1 MPPFVPCKRQ
11 FSPEAT
17 ASPAKPTPQSGTR
30 NGGHRATLFQDVDAP
45 SSVQKSAADTRR
57 LIESLDNGD
66 DSDSLSE
73 VDSDEFEDVPPSK
86 RRKTVQRKQEEEEN
100 DEDEEDDEGMEWEDA
115 FGQNQTQPAQPPTDA
130 EIGDIS
136 ISLNEDGSYVEPIIS
151 LATGKKG
158 PSKRERQTR
167 YRTHCLHVMSL
178 MWHNTVRN
186 SWLNDKELHEILL
199 DGLPDGVKREVRRW
213 KEVMGG
219 LSKKE
224 LEEKKKRVAAKGKGR
239 GGRKSD
245 TAGKG
250 RNWSYDAEHLEQGIP
265 NLSRGDPL
273 LRLLKVLAAYWRK
286 RFIIT
291 APCLRKLGYM
301 PIKRLRDDIRAWE
314 KDKSNADAHGERI
327 ETREALRKLA
337 KAGEGSK
344 DVGAQLF
351 CALLRGLGLEARMV
365 ANLQPAGLSFNAKE
379 EANLKP
385 AKSAVKI
392 EEADETSEIEVA
404 TPVSKAKPSDGVELS
419 AKKTKK
425 PASKPKEERPT
436 RRSERGDKT
445 QPISLDDTDSELS
458 DPPDEEDNR
467 IPDIQSDSDD
477 ELSLID
483 VTPAPRKRP
492 SKKYDRDL
500 SYPNYWT
507 EVCSP
512 VSHKYIPVDPIVL
525 STIAST
531 EDLLC
536 TFEPRGARADKAKQV
551 IAYTLAYS
559 SDGSAKDVTIRYLKR
574 HQLPGKTKGIRVP
587 VEKIP
592 IHDKRGKIKKY
603 ENFDWFRT
611 VMSMYDRPQKWR
623 TVADDLEEQT
633 DLKPFKPTKVGE
645 AGADAPEQ
653 RESLQWYKQSAEFVL
668 EQNLRREE
676 ALLPDATPVKTFT
689 PPAKKGATSEPETF
703 QVYRRADVV
712 ACKTTESWHKEGRAI
727 RTGEQPLKS
736 VPIRAVTL
744 QRKRELEDALRETGT
759 KPLQGLYSR
768 EQTEWIIPPPIGP
781 DGHIPKNAFGNMDVY
796 VPSMVPRGAVHLPLK
811 GVKGVCKKL
820 GVEFAEACVG
830 FEFGK
835 QRAVPVI
842 HGVVIGLKDEKV
854 VRQRWRE
861 EQEVLKA
868 REDGKRTAVALGN
881 WRKMVVGL
889 RILERMKAEYDVS
902 GGISEERNPFV
913 EKARREGRSG
923 AVVDLTGD
931 GTDEDQEGVNEDDM
945 AGGFFQP
952 GHDEEEV
959 PQRRQDHQ
967 SSRGD
972 EVKAELHLDDD
983 DGNTGGGFLPD
994 ENEENNASP
1003 VPGEDF
1009 SGGGGFL
1016 LDESSS
1022 HNEAEHK
1029 SANGS
1034 SLKTHALPAQRSA
1047 PMSLQAMHAPGPSA
1061 SLVTEADQSDIESP
1075 PLSTSKTKKPVP
1087 KSSIKKKPIPRAKP
1101 TTKAKSPAKATPLK
1115 SAYFGGSGPR
1125 SRSAKFEDPSDEDSD
1140 DHDEQAVIAK
1150 DDDDRDDDG
1159 EDEAASEE
1167 EIVTPRR
1174 TTRRTRG
1181 RT

>member
-1 MPPFVPCKRQ
+1 MPPFVPRKRQ
-11 FSPEAT
+11 FSPDAI
-17 ASPAKPTPQSGTR
+17 ASPAKPTPQNGTR

-45 SSVQKSAADTRR
+45 SSVQESAADTRR
-57 LIESLDNGD
+57 LIDSLDNGD

-86 RRKTVQRKQEEEEN
+86 RQKIVKGKQEEDEN
-100 DEDEEDDEGMEWEDA
+100 DDDEDEEMEWEDA
-115 FGQNQTQPAQPPTDA
+115 FGQDQTQLARPPTDA

-186 SWLNDKELHEILL
+186 SWLNDKQLHGILL

-213 KEVMGG
+213 KEAMGG
-219 LSKKE
+219 LSKRE
-224 LEEKKKRVAAKGKGR
+224 LEEKKKTVAAKGKGR

-245 TAGKG
+245 SAGKG
-250 RNWSYDAEHLEQGIP
+250 RDWSYDAEHLEQGVP

-314 KDKSNADAHGERI
+314 KDKSNADAYGERI

-385 AKSAVKI
+385 AKSASKI
-392 EEADETSEIEVA
+392 DEPDETSEIELD
-404 TPVSKAKPSDGVELS
+404 TFVSRGKPSDGVELS
-419 AKKTKK
+419 AKKTKN
-425 PASKPKEERPT
+425 PASKLKEQKPT
-436 RRSERGDKT
+436 RWSERGDKAR
-445 QPISLDDTDSELS
+445 PISLDDTDSELS
-458 DPPDEEDNR
+458 DPPDEEENH
-467 IPDIQSDSDD
+467 IPDIQGDSDD
-477 ELSLID
+477 DLSVID
-483 VTPAPRKRP
+483 VTPAPRKRS

-531 EDLLC
+531 EELLC

-633 DLKPFKPTKVGE
+633 DLKPFKPAKAGE

-653 RESLQWYKQSAEFVL
+653 KESLQWYKQSAEFVL
-668 EQNLRREE
+668 KQHLRREE

-796 VPSMVPRGAVHLPLK
+796 VPSMVPKGAVHLPLK

-842 HGVVIGLKDEKV
+842 HGVVIGLNDEKI

-868 REDGKRTAVALGN
+868 REDGKRTAAALGT

-889 RILERMKAEYDVS
+889 RILERMKVEYDVS
-902 GGISEERNPFV
+902 GGVSEERNPFV

-931 GTDEDQEGVNEDDM
+931 GTDGDHEDVNEDDM
-945 AGGFFQP
+945 AGGFVHP
-952 GHDEEEV
+952 EYDEVEV
-959 PQRRQDHQ
+959 PRRRRDHQ
-967 SSRGD
+967 SSGRD
-972 EVKAELHLDDD
+972 EVKAELYRD
-983 DGNTGGGFLPD
+983 DGGGHVGGGFLPD
-994 ENEENNASP
+994 EDEENNASP
-1003 VPGEDF
+1003 ILGENF
-1009 SGGGGFL
+1009 GGGGFL
-1016 LDESSS
+1016 LNESSS
-1022 HNEAEHK
+1022 QNEAGHK
-1029 SANGS
+1029 PASLS
-1034 SLKTHALPAQRSA
+1034 SRKAHALPTQRSA
-1047 PMSLQAMHAPGPSA
+1047 PMSLQAIHASGPSP
-1061 SLVTEADQSDIESP
+1061 SLVVEVDQSDIESP
-1075 PLSTSKTKKPVP
+1075 PKSTSKTKKPAS
-1087 KSSIKKKPIPRAKP
+1087 KSSIKKKPTPRAKP
-1101 TTKAKSPAKATPLK
+1101 TTKAKPATKATPLK
-1115 SAYFGGSGPR
+1115 SEYFGGNGSHR
-1125 SRSAKFEDPSDEDSD
+1125 RSAKFEDASDEDSEVD
-1140 DHDEQAVIAK
+1140 DDEQAEISG
-1150 DDDDRDDDG
+1150 DDDDNDD
-1159 EDEAASEE
+1159 DEAASEA
-1167 EIVTPRR
+1167 EIITPRR

-1181 RT
+1181 QT